1 MERKQRSLGEKYGK
15 DADRLID
22 KYSGST
28 IAMRVLAHTFEL
40 IESYDKEAFEKQM
53 ADFERMLKDALAR
66 KTPRMVRQHH
76 HRASNQSTH
85 IKSGYVCIVADS
97 GGKEKTWKEKNHQN

>member
-1 MERKQRSLGEKYGK
+1 MIGKMIHGLETIREHFLLKDCKKMLKKYYGKKAAELGEKYGK

-28 IAMRVLAHTFEL
+28 IAMRVLAHTIEL

-53 ADFERMLKDALAR
+53 ADFERMLKDALA
-66 KTPRMVRQHH
+66 KKNAPDGAATPSQ
-76 HRASNQSTH
+76 
-85 IKSGYVCIVADS
+85 
-97 GGKEKTWKEKNHQN
+97 GK